1 MRSTLEPRR
10 QRVGR
15 AFVMRSSCV
24 RLAFVMR
31 SSCVR
36 PAFVMRYSC
45 VRHAFVVRSSCVRH
59 AFVMRSSRV
68 RHAFVMRSSCVRH
81 AFVMRSSCVR
91 HVFVM
96 RSSCVRHAFVMRS
109 PRVRYIEQG
118 VGAPAHDEEP
128 VHESNPTSRV
138 DDAGWRSARLPA
150 WNAASR
156 APLLTFTVAYGEIQ
170 AIGSWVRQI
179 EASVGKSRQVDDD
192 GKS

>member
-81 AFVMRSSCVR
+81 AFVMRS
-91 HVFVM
+91 
-96 RSSCVRHAFVMRS
+96 

-156 APLLTFTVAYGEIQ
+156 APLLTFTVATR
-170 AIGSWVRQI
+170 APPNPKKKHPR
-179 EASVGKSRQVDDD
+179 VGYHIIV
-192 GKS
+192 